1 MPLYTTK
8 GIVLR
13 NQELGEADKIVTL
26 YSQKF
31 GKIRGVARGVRKK
44 TSKFGSGVEIFTCA
58 DYLIY
63 GKENKELDI
72 ITQVQ
77 IIHSF
82 QEIRED
88 LDKIICGAFILELV
102 DTLVA
107 GREKDPLLFSL
118 ILQTLTWLK
127 GEINELII
135 PTFALKIMSLL
146 GLKPSLGENCILCH
160 KLIDKMQFSSGQ
172 GGIICTSHQIEDGIM
187 LSNGLRSLINQL
199 LILDISQIRKIQVAN
214 NLLLDIK
221 NLVIGNYL
229 NYHLQKPLKSMEGI
243 GSYRNTYEGR

>member
-8 GIVLR
+8 GIVLQ

-26 YSQKF
+26 YSQKL
-31 GKIRGVARGVRKK
+31 GKIRGVAKGVRKT
-44 TSKFGSGVEIFTCA
+44 TSKFGSGVEIFTYA
-58 DYLIY
+58 DYLLY
-63 GKENKELDI
+63 GRENNDLDI

-88 LDKIICGAFILELV
+88 LDKITSGAFILELV

-127 GEINELII
+127 SEVNELII
-135 PTFALKIMSLL
+135 PTFVLKIMTLL
-146 GLKPSLGENCILCH
+146 GLKPHVGESCILCH
-160 KLIDKMQFSSGQ
+160 KLIDKMQFSPGQ
-172 GGIICTSHQIEDGIM
+172 GGIICTSHQIKDGIM
-187 LSNGLRSLINQL
+187 LSNGIRGLINQL
-199 LILDISQIRKIQVAN
+199 LILDISQIRKIQVAK
-214 NLLLDIK
+214 NLLLDIRK
-221 NLVIGNYL
+221 LVIDNYL
-229 NYHLQKPLKSMEGI
+229 TYHLQKPLKSM
-243 GSYRNTYEGR
+243 NTLNL